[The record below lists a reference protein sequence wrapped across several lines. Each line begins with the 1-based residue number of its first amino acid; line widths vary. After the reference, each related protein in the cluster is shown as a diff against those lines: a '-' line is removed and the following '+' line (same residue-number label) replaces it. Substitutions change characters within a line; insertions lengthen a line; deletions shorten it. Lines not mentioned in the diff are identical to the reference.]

1 MRRGEPRTA
10 RCACPQRQL
19 GLAVGLRCLI
29 VDDNPGFLQT
39 ARKILEDGG
48 ITVIGAV
55 STSTEAV
62 SQAARAKPDVALVD
76 VVLGAESGFDLARQL
91 APPAGRPGQPGD
103 RRPQVIIISTHAA
116 EDFADLI
123 EVSPAIGFLPK
134 WELSA
139 PAVLALLRAAPQ
151 SQPGD
156 G

>member
-1 MRRGEPRTA
+1 M
-10 RCACPQRQL
+10 
-19 GLAVGLRCLI
+19 GLRCLI
-29 VDDNPGFLQT
+29 VDDNPGFLET

-62 SQAARAKPDVALVD
+62 SQATVAEPDVALVD
-76 VVLGAESGFDLARQL
+76 VILGAESGFDLARRL
-91 APPAGRPGQPGD
+91 ATQPAAGRT
-103 RRPQVIIISTHAA
+103 QVIIISTHAA

-139 PAVLALLRAAPQ
+139 AAVLALLRAAPQ
-151 SQPGD
+151 GHPGD

>member
-1 MRRGEPRTA
+1 
-10 RCACPQRQL
+10 
-19 GLAVGLRCLI
+19 VGLRCLI

-62 SQAARAKPDVALVD
+62 SQAARAEPDVALVD
-76 VVLGAESGFDLARQL
+76 VVLGAESGFDLARRL
-91 APPAGRPGQPGD
+91 ATPAGRPGQLGD
-103 RRPQVIIISTHAA
+103 RRPRVIIISTHAA

-134 WELSA
+134 WGLSA
-139 PAVLALLRAAPQ
+139 AAVLGLLRDAPQ
-151 SQPGD
+151 GHPGD

>member
-1 MRRGEPRTA
+1 M
-10 RCACPQRQL
+10 
-19 GLAVGLRCLI
+19 GLRCLI

-62 SQAARAKPDVALVD
+62 SQATRAEPDVALVD

-91 APPAGRPGQPGD
+91 AAQPRAGHT
-103 RRPQVIIISTHAA
+103 QVIIISTHAA

-139 PAVLALLRAAPQ
+139 AAVSTLLSGAAE
-151 SQPGD
+151 GH
-156 G
+156 

>member
-1 MRRGEPRTA
+1 M
-10 RCACPQRQL
+10 
-19 GLAVGLRCLI
+19 GLRCLI

-62 SQAARAKPDVALVD
+62 SQAAVAEPDVALVD
-76 VVLGAESGFDLARQL
+76 VILGAESGFDLARRL
-91 APPAGRPGQPGD
+91 ATQPGPG
-103 RRPQVIIISTHAA
+103 RTQVIIISTHAA

-139 PAVLALLRAAPQ
+139 AAVSALLHDAVGHG
-151 SQPGD
+151 SGSD
-156 G
+156 